1 MLENDTHTQVEEL
14 HKPVSVGRFSPPP
27 EGPGEAVQEI
37 ISYRPHWMIRRGNVI
52 FFSVILL
59 LLALTLFIQY
69 PDVVTGSA
77 RLVALN
83 APKTV
88 AAHKEGKLIAIPVSS
103 QQRVTKRQHLAY
115 IESTADYKEVLG
127 MNQWVTAAIERTRR
141 GSFENLAT
149 TTLPSYYNLGELQT
163 TYQSFG
169 HEWGESKQ
177 FFGSGYYQKK
187 KLSLQQDLAFNARL
201 KANINQ
207 QQALTKQEQGL
218 QKTEYDAYDSLAK
231 EKLVAPMELNKY
243 KSGLLGKEQTLAQT
257 AAQLINNDVA
267 AHSKQK
273 ELLDLQ
279 KQVLDQQQKLLT
291 ALLLLKS
298 EAEKWMHQ
306 YVVIA
311 PEDGT
316 VFFITT
322 IQPNEQVTAGQEL
335 FYIQPGAST
344 YYAQLMAGQSGLG
357 KVAEGQ
363 AVRLKVESYPSEE
376 YGYVKGIVTSIASFP
391 NRRDSFLVKVDLPNG
406 LKTAYN
412 KEIFFRN
419 NLLARA
425 EIITDDRKLFDR
437 FFDPLKK
444 LWK

>member
-1 MLENDTHTQVEEL
+1 MPTTIQLQRSPDELVSEEV
-14 HKPVSVGRFSPPP
+14 K
-27 EGPGEAVQEI
+27 EI

-52 FFSVILL
+52 FFSILLL
-59 LLALTLFIQY
+59 LLALTLFIEY
-69 PDVVTGSA
+69 PDVVVGSA

-88 AAHKEGKLIAIPVSS
+88 TAHKEGKLIAIPVSA
-103 QQRVTKRQHLAY
+103 QQQVTKGQHLAY
-115 IESTADYKEVLG
+115 IESTANYKEVLG
-127 MNQWVTAAIERTRR
+127 MNQWVLAAIELTRS
-141 GSFENLAT
+141 GSFENLAIT
-149 TTLPSYYNLGELQT
+149 ILPSYYNLGELQN

-169 HEWGESKQ
+169 HEWKESHQ

-231 EKLVAPMELNKY
+231 EKLVAPIELNKY
-243 KSGLLGKEQTLAQT
+243 KSGLIGKEQALTQT

-267 AHSKQK
+267 AHNKQK

-279 KQVLDQQQKLLT
+279 KGVLDQQQKLLT

-298 EAEKWMHQ
+298 QTEAWIQQ
-306 YVVIA
+306 YVVTA
-311 PEDGT
+311 PEDGML
-316 VFFITT
+316 FFITA
-322 IQPNEQVTAGQEL
+322 IQPNEQVSTGQEL
-335 FYIQPGAST
+335 FYIQPGTSS
-344 YYAQLMAGQSGLG
+344 YYAQLMTGQSGLG
-357 KVAEGQ
+357 KVKEGQ

-376 YGYVKGIVTSIASFP
+376 YGYVKGIVSSIASFP

-406 LKTAYN
+406 LKTAYG

-419 NLLARA
+419 NLLAGA